1 MLTSFVSSYRRV
13 LISIENNDI
22 SLRRSCY
29 VIRRETKW
37 FQTPTFSK
45 SSQDSEQQWRHAFA
59 SRNRHLVRRRVCYA
73 HVSCFNF
80 MQLQSALEGSA
91 LVKLRSAY
99 GCQHEFFAHDVLL
112 TLSVEGLTR
121 YARQLHR
128 LACWSQ
134 ECGKIFECNGKG
146 LCKAS
151 IQWIYILGR
160 VATILHS
167 KGQDLDKYD
176 LGYAFN
182 STSNR
187 GEGPANAI
195 EKIFRRL
202 IQCDSPE
209 GYREMQEQ

>member
-1 MLTSFVSSYRRV
+1 M
-13 LISIENNDI
+13 LISCRIIFPQNPDLHREQRHQPTKKV
-22 SLRRSCY
+22 LRDTE
-29 VIRRETKW
+29 ETKGDFILPRFPNKSELW
-37 FQTPTFSK
+37 RASK
-45 SSQDSEQQWRHAFA
+45 ARFA
-59 SRNRHLVRRRVCYA
+59 SRSRHLIRRRVRYA
-73 HVSCFNF
+73 HVSCFYF

-128 LACWSQ
+128 SACSSQ
-134 ECGKIFECNGKG
+134 ECAKIFECNGKG

-167 KGQDLDKYD
+167 KGRDLDKYD

-187 GEGPANAI
+187 GKGPANAI
-195 EKIFRRL
+195 EEIFRRL
-202 IQCDSPE
+202 IQCESPE
-209 GYREMQEQ
+209 DYREMQEQ

>member
-1 MLTSFVSSYRRV
+1 M
-13 LISIENNDI
+13 LISLSITLPQSPYLHREQRLQPTKKFLRDTEGNKRFRFPPFLNQVRSLNNK
-22 SLRRSCY
+22 
-29 VIRRETKW
+29 REA
-37 FQTPTFSK
+37 
-45 SSQDSEQQWRHAFA
+45 RFA
-59 SRNRHLVRRRVCYA
+59 SRNRHLVRRRVRYA
-73 HVSCFNF
+73 HVSCFYF

-121 YARQLHR
+121 YARQFHR
-128 LACWSQ
+128 SACLSQ
-134 ECGKIFECNGKG
+134 ECAKIFECNGKG

-151 IQWIYILGR
+151 IHWIYILGR

-182 STSNR
+182 STYDR
-187 GEGPANAI
+187 GKGPANAI
-195 EKIFRRL
+195 EEIFRRL
-202 IQCDSPE
+202 IQCESPE
-209 GYREMQEQ
+209 SYRGLQEQ